1 MRIDFN
7 SRGFAELL
15 VDPKVQRD
23 VHRRANAVAATA
35 GPGFESFPTV
45 NPRKRARAAVVPVT
59 AQAAYD
65 NARNNVLIRALDS
78 GR

>member
-7 SRGFAELL
+7 NAGFAELL

-23 VHRRANAVAATA
+23 VHRRAAAVAAAA
-35 GPGFESFPTV
+35 GPGFKSFPTV
-45 NPRKRARAAVVPVT
+45 NPHTRARAAVVPVT
-59 AQAAYD
+59 VEAAYD
-65 NARNNVLIRALDS
+65 NARSNTLIRSLDA